1 MHFISATLFSVLAI
15 LGTTAIS
22 GASAAGCSSINREAT
37 DLIKNFGGF
46 VASPNPKSTGQPVI
60 GYGHTCK
67 QKRCS
72 DVPYRFPLT
81 TTSAAELLQKDLQ
94 PIISC
99 LDSNINSD
107 VELNDNQWGA
117 LASWTF
123 SVGCGSARTSALVK
137 RLNTGD
143 DPNEVAKQELP
154 KWNKSGGNEIAG
166 LTRRRE
172 AEVKLFQ
179 TPSPNTAFPDCSTD

>member
-37 DLIKNFGGF
+37 ELIKSFGDF

-60 GYGHTCK
+60 GYGHMCK

-72 DVPYRFPLT
+72 DVPYMFPLT
-81 TTSAAELLQKDLQ
+81 TASAQELLQKDLL
-94 PIISC
+94 PITSC
-99 LDSNINSD
+99 LDSNINSN

-123 SVGCGSARTSALVK
+123 TVGCGSARTSALVK
-137 RLNTGD
+137 RLNNGEN
-143 DPNEVAKQELP
+143 PNEVAKQELP
-154 KWNKSGGNEIAG
+154 KWAKKGGQENAA
-166 LTRRRE
+166 LARRRD
-172 AEVKLFQ
+172 AEVSLFQ